1 MKIKRKNKGFT
12 IVELVIVIAIIG
24 ILSAILIPTFVGLI
38 NKANVASDTALAKNM
53 NTILTTSEVE
63 NGTPESMEEVLIA
76 LEKGGYRLENL
87 NPRADGNVFVW
98 DKKTNQILY
107 LNSDGEVL
115 FNSKAYDENDTSS
128 FWLTV
133 KSVDETN
140 GSAYS
145 YYLVQNVSGNIT
157 LSNNSSLDTGAYTL
171 TGNVT
176 VENLNSDAVVNVSG
190 AIDGTLMVNSAT
202 GTVNNYSVVN
212 NVTVQQTANES
223 YHEYGYVKGNFTV
236 SATSGKIAFENGSYI
251 NTLNVTSTDTNVSYV
266 PSTGAYIK
274 SVTGTEKVTATESK
288 VYTLEIG
295 SYEEL
300 ARFRDKVN
308 NGVSFSGSTIVLVAD
323 IDISSRAW
331 TPIGANY
338 RENITVGSAVFQ
350 GTFDGQGH
358 TISGLTNKG
367 FQITPSFAGDNST
380 TPANCKEYVFGLFG
394 SVYNAVIKNV
404 KMSNVDIDLVYEKM
418 ESDAAGYYLGDSVAA
433 VVGFAG
439 GNTFTISDCE
449 VVSGTIKGYDATA
462 GVVGRIYAGNVT
474 VENCVNRATISAT
487 RRASGIIGVGT
498 ITSGKIESIS
508 IKDCSNYGNISSLNN
523 KETDPVANGGLTYYA
538 ASGIVNFACNIS
550 INVENIE
557 TCENH
562 GTISAVRTEKTTNET
577 NSNYSSTCE
586 ILWSH
591 DKFYNTSLDNNMKS
605 E

>member
-1 MKIKRKNKGFT
+1 MNIKRKNKGFT

-38 NKANVASDTALAKNM
+38 NRANIASDTALAKNM

-128 FWLTV
+128 FYLTV
-133 KSVDETN
+133 KSADETN

-176 VENLNSDAVVNVSG
+176 VENLNSDAVVNVNG
-190 AIDGTLMVNSAT
+190 AIQGTLTVNSTT
-202 GTVNNYSVVN
+202 GTINNHSVVN
-212 NVTVQQTANES
+212 NVVVQQTANDS
-223 YHEYGYVKGNFTV
+223 YHEYGYVRNSFKVT
-236 SATSGKIAFENGSYI
+236 ATSGKVAFESGSYVASLTTNSGVTYVQSNSAYI
-251 NTLNVTSTDTNVSYV
+251 ANVTGSGEGVTKTDSSEYR
-266 PSTGAYIK
+266 
-274 SVTGTEKVTATESK
+274 
-288 VYTLEIG
+288 LEIG

-308 NGVSFSGSTIVLVAD
+308 NGVTYVGATVVLTAN

-338 RENITVGSAVFQ
+338 RENISENSAVFQ
-350 GTFDGQGH
+350 GTFDGQGY

-367 FQITPSFAGDNST
+367 FQITSSFAGSNST
-380 TPANCKEYVFGLFG
+380 TPANCEEYVFGLFG
-394 SVYNAVIKNV
+394 SVYNATIKNV
-404 KMSNVDIDLVYEKM
+404 KMASVDIDLVYEKT
-418 ESDAAGYYLGDSVAA
+418 EGSVNSYYLGDSVAA

-439 GNTFTISDCE
+439 GSTFTISDCE

-462 GVVGRIYAGNVT
+462 GVVGRIYAVDVT
-474 VENCVNRATISAT
+474 VENCVNRATVSAT

-523 KETDPVANGGLTYYA
+523 KETDPVDNGGLSYYA

-550 INVENIE
+550 IDVENIE
-557 TCENH
+557 TCENN

-591 DKFYNTSLDNNMKS
+591 DKFYNSSDDNNLQ
-605 E
+605 